1 MPKKKEPTGTTV
13 AKESKQT
20 IKKPAT
26 AATPAMKPPVVEA
39 AKPAEKPAAPAKAE
53 PAPAPTKA
61 AEKPAAPA
69 PTPAA
74 PAAPAPAPA
83 KAAEKPA
90 APAPAKAAEK
100 PAAPAPAKAAK
111 PAAPAPAKAAEK
123 PVPAPAKAAEKPVP
137 APAKAAE
144 KPVPAPAKAEK
155 AAAHPESNVTVI
167 VAKYDVGHGNTM
179 FIRGEGA
186 GLTWEAGI
194 QMDNA
199 GNDVWVWTTN
209 EASQGPVSFKF
220 LINDE
225 IWSVGDNMIAPVGE
239 TTTLYPSF

>member
-20 IKKPAT
+20 TKKPAT
-26 AATPAMKPPVVEA
+26 AATPAVKPPVAEA

-69 PTPAA
+69 PA
-74 PAAPAPAPA
+74 PAAKAEKPEAPAPA
-83 KAAEKPA
+83 KTEDAAAAKGEKPATKAEKPA
-90 APAPAKAAEK
+90 AKAEK
-100 PAAPAPAKAAK
+100 PT
-111 PAAPAPAKAAEK
+111 
-123 PVPAPAKAAEKPVP
+123 
-137 APAKAAE
+137 
-144 KPVPAPAKAEK
+144 AKAEK

>member
-90 APAPAKAAEK
+90 A
-100 PAAPAPAKAAK
+100 
-111 PAAPAPAKAAEK
+111 
-123 PVPAPAKAAEKPVP
+123 PAPAKAAEKPVP